1 MKIQIRRGVF
11 ETNSSSVHSLTICTE
26 AEYNAWA
33 RGEVYFDK
41 WNECFITKDK
51 IPESFK
57 NANYET
63 EEDLE
68 IALREDGIC
77 TIDNFNDDYFE
88 YFEQT
93 YTTPGGEKII
103 AFGYSGYDG

>member
-26 AEYNAWA
+26 AEYNDWA
-33 RGEVYFDK
+33 CGKVYFDK
-41 WNECFITKDK
+41 WNERFITKDE
-51 IPESFK
+51 IPEKFK